1 MGYGDGR
8 NGGYGGGG
16 GGGGGKGGGS
26 NGWSSGGKGGSKGKG
41 GGDRRAPPKFVP
53 HRGGGEWGKRL
64 RQAQQAAIKDEKTKR
79 EIDYFWS
86 QQQYLHGGGK
96 GRKGGKGWHD
106 DPKELFGSMRDNV
119 GIDFDKYD
127 DIPVDMS
134 GKGADEVAAIDSFD
148 ELWDRFYLPD
158 FLWEN
163 IQRCKY
169 QRPTPIQRF
178 AVPVALAGY
187 DAMCCAQTGSGKTCA
202 FLLPILSCID
212 PEQATG
218 TAGVE
223 LGESCAPKAV
233 VLAPTRELC
242 SQIHHEARK
251 LAFQSPVRAGEVYG
265 GVDAKP
271 QLLELARGADIVT
284 ATPGRLTDFID
295 REVITMSSVGFL
307 VLDEADRMLDMGFEP
322 QIREIVQKRDMPSS
336 AEGRM
341 TLMFSATFPREIQKL
356 AQAFMRNY
364 IWIGV
369 GRVGG
374 AVDTVEQ
381 SFKVTTNRGKPDEL
395 SKVLAANPSDS
406 TLIFVAM
413 KRTAAWLEGHL
424 YRLGYN
430 AVAIHGD
437 MEQRERETS
446 LSKFKSGRATF
457 LVATDVAARGLDIP
471 KVSHVINYDLPG
483 NIDAYVHRI
492 GRTGRIGNRGWAT
505 SFYVPSYDG
514 NHSNANVV
522 KELVEILEGAG
533 QEIPEELAQEASRQ
547 GYRGGGGKGGG
558 KNSDRWGGRDS
569 RGGTSVRS
577 QAAGGKWSSGG
588 GNGGRRQGGGGSWGS
603 GQGSGSWGGDRGGH
617 DGGWSGGG
625 SRKGSNGDS
634 ASNWYEP
641 RERQG
646 YGKGGGKGKGGRSD
660 W

>member
-1 MGYGDGR
+1 MVA
-8 NGGYGGGG
+8 
-16 GGGGGKGGGS
+16 S
-26 NGWSSGGKGGSKGKG
+26 
-41 GGDRRAPPKFVP
+41 FVP
-53 HRGGGEWGKRL
+53 NRGGGEWGKKM
-64 RQAQQAAIKDEKTKR
+64 RQQQQAMIKDEKTNR
-79 EIDYFWS
+79 EIDYFW
-86 QQQYLHGGGK
+86 QQQEYFAGSAGGK
-96 GRKGGKGWHD
+96 GRKGGKIAKD
-106 DPKELFGSMRDNV
+106 EARELFGEQRENV

-127 DIPVDMS
+127 DIPVDTS
-134 GKGADEVAAIDSFD
+134 GHGAEEVQPIESFE

-163 IQRCKY
+163 IALCHYK
-169 QRPTPIQRF
+169 RPTPIQRF
-178 AVPVALAGY
+178 AIPTALAGH

-202 FLLPILSCID
+202 FLLPMLSCID
-212 PEQATG
+212 ESKATG
-218 TAGVE
+218 NAGTQR
-223 LGESCAPKAV
+223 GEPSAPKAI

-242 SQIHHEARK
+242 SQIHFEARK
-251 LAFQSPVRAGEVYG
+251 LSYQSPVRCGEVYG

-271 QLLELARGADIVT
+271 QLLDLARGVDIVT
-284 ATPGRLTDFID
+284 ATPGRLQDFID
-295 REVITMSSVGFL
+295 REVITMANVGYL

-322 QIREIVQKRDMPSS
+322 QIREIVQKRDMPSPK
-336 AEGRM
+336 EGRM

-364 IWIGV
+364 VWIGV

-381 SFKVTTNRGKPDEL
+381 TFVVTGDRRKPEEL
-395 SKVLAANPSDS
+395 DKVLRANPSDS

-424 YRLGYN
+424 SRCGYN

-446 LSKFKSGRATF
+446 LSRFKSGRATF

-514 NHSNANVV
+514 NHSNSNVV
-522 KELVEILEGAG
+522 KELVAILEGAN
-533 QEIPEELAQEASRQ
+533 QTVPEELQQEAARQ
-547 GYRGGGGKGGG
+547 GYRSGSRKGGKG
-558 KNSDRWGGRDS
+558 NTSWGGRDS
-569 RGGTSVRS
+569 RGGQTRS
-577 QAAGGKWSSGG
+577 YQAGGRPRQDGDYRSGG
-588 GNGGRRQGGGGSWGS
+588 GDRKGGGGG
-603 GQGSGSWGGDRGGH
+603 
-617 DGGWSGGG
+617 
-625 SRKGSNGDS
+625 
-634 ASNWYEP
+634 
-641 RERQG
+641 G
-646 YGKGGGKGKGGRSD
+646 YGKGGHRGDSSSNWYGHQSKGGQDHSGSYGGGGRQSGG